1 MSAVFLH
8 VGQCGNQ
15 IGKAFWRKTSQDKAV
30 HEGHTFIHPDGKQ
43 RSVHVDSEPKVVQ
56 KACKEMKTLYLE
68 REEEEK
74 LGISGE
80 DHILED
86 TANQVRKEIEKCD
99 MYSGCIMMHSLT
111 GGTGSGLGSRLC
123 EAMREEYPMN
133 HLISCT
139 VAPCLT
145 GESPL
150 QNYNALLTLS
160 YLQRN
165 TDCVVLTYN
174 DDILGKLQRKMESVS
189 FDAMNT
195 SIASALG
202 GVFLPT
208 DTMTPKSGPSIGM
221 EPWEMIRSVCPH
233 PANKFV
239 QVLHTAKSKLSL
251 AGLQKKMSKTI
262 RRHDSKGNVF
272 GSIGN
277 VVIARGDSTD
287 TFYPQMIQGLE
298 KKFRK
303 SFNTVS
309 WNPFPIDV
317 WTAKTNSIGPNDTA
331 SITVA
336 SNSESIV
343 EFHETVYEKSRVK
356 FAAKA
361 YIHWYNKYGVTNEDF
376 EEAFD
381 VVEDIIQNY
390 KRLFARVN
398 GLIDWAAA
406 IAAAGMAASAV
417 TSGASVLNGLLGGS
431 GYSVACTVEVEN
443 WTKYPLIYPESY
455 INGGIIQA
463 PPVVVRP
470 GQREQFNTA
479 TSTYGTA
486 SWLISSTGKR
496 SVVMWSCPYSFDLNS
511 NELGVGL
518 TDKGVIQH
526 KDWSQQME
534 SGTSGSGLNLRLGEY
549 YQHTET
555 ISIKDSQFEVTG
567 IMGTSHKAKARFIV
581 RPFEL
586 NDLADS
592 LKVQVEK
599 VPIVG

>member
-15 IGKAFWRKTSQDKAV
+15 IGKAFWKKTSQDKAV
-30 HEGHTFIHPDGKQ
+30 HEGHTFIHHDGKQ

-56 KACKEMKTLYLE
+56 KACKGLKIRDGNIVSGKRGRGTNWALGYHGLKKT
-68 REEEEK
+68 
-74 LGISGE
+74 GE

-86 TANQVRKEIEKCD
+86 TANQVRKEIERCD

-174 DDILGKLQRKMESVS
+174 DDVLGKLQRKMESVS

-208 DTMTPKSGPSIGM
+208 DTMTPKIGPSIGM
-221 EPWEMIRSVCPH
+221 EPWEMIRSVCPL

-239 QVLHTAKSKLSL
+239 QVHHIAKRQLSW
-251 AGLQKKMSKTI
+251 AGLQKQMSQGI

-277 VVIARGDSTD
+277 VVIARGDSTE
-287 TFYPQMIQGLE
+287 TFYPQMTQGLE

-309 WNPFPIDV
+309 WNPFPIDI
-317 WTAKTNSIGPNDTA
+317 WTAKTNSIGPKDTA

-343 EFHETVYEKSRVK
+343 EYLETVYERSRVK

-361 YIHWYNKYGVTNEDF
+361 YLHWYNKYGVTNEEF

-390 KRLFARVN
+390 K
-398 GLIDWAAA
+398 
-406 IAAAGMAASAV
+406 SAF
-417 TSGASVLNGLLGGS
+417 S
-431 GYSVACTVEVEN
+431 
-443 WTKYPLIYPESY
+443 
-455 INGGIIQA
+455 
-463 PPVVVRP
+463 
-470 GQREQFNTA
+470 
-479 TSTYGTA
+479 
-486 SWLISSTGKR
+486 
-496 SVVMWSCPYSFDLNS
+496 
-511 NELGVGL
+511 
-518 TDKGVIQH
+518 
-526 KDWSQQME
+526 
-534 SGTSGSGLNLRLGEY
+534 
-549 YQHTET
+549 
-555 ISIKDSQFEVTG
+555 
-567 IMGTSHKAKARFIV
+567 
-581 RPFEL
+581 
-586 NDLADS
+586 
-592 LKVQVEK
+592 
-599 VPIVG
+599 

>member
-15 IGKAFWRKTSQDKAV
+15 VGKAFWKKTSQDKAV
-30 HEGHTFIHPDGKQ
+30 HDGHTFIQPDGKQ

-56 KACKEMKTLYLE
+56 KACKGLKIRDGNIVSGKRGRGTNWA
-68 REEEEK
+68 
-74 LGISGE
+74 LGYHGLKKSGE

-86 TANQVRKEIEKCD
+86 TANQVRKEIERCD

-221 EPWEMIRSVCPH
+221 EPWEMIRSVCPL
-233 PANKFV
+233 PANKFI
-239 QVLHTAKSKLSL
+239 QVHHIAKSKLSW
-251 AGLQKKMSKTI
+251 AGLQKQMSQGI

-277 VVIARGDSTD
+277 VVIARGDSTE
-287 TFYPQMIQGLE
+287 TIYPQMTQGLE

-309 WNPFPIDV
+309 WNPFPIDI
-317 WTAKTNSIGPNDTA
+317 WTAKTNSIGPKDTA

-336 SNSESIV
+336 SNSDSIV
-343 EFHETVYEKSRVK
+343 EYLETVYERSRVK

-361 YIHWYNKYGVTNEDF
+361 YLHWYNKYGVTNENF

-390 KRLFARVN
+390 K
-398 GLIDWAAA
+398 
-406 IAAAGMAASAV
+406 SAF
-417 TSGASVLNGLLGGS
+417 S
-431 GYSVACTVEVEN
+431 
-443 WTKYPLIYPESY
+443 
-455 INGGIIQA
+455 
-463 PPVVVRP
+463 
-470 GQREQFNTA
+470 
-479 TSTYGTA
+479 
-486 SWLISSTGKR
+486 
-496 SVVMWSCPYSFDLNS
+496 
-511 NELGVGL
+511 
-518 TDKGVIQH
+518 
-526 KDWSQQME
+526 
-534 SGTSGSGLNLRLGEY
+534 
-549 YQHTET
+549 
-555 ISIKDSQFEVTG
+555 
-567 IMGTSHKAKARFIV
+567 
-581 RPFEL
+581 
-586 NDLADS
+586 
-592 LKVQVEK
+592 
-599 VPIVG
+599 

>member
-1 MSAVFLH
+1 
-8 VGQCGNQ
+8 
-15 IGKAFWRKTSQDKAV
+15 
-30 HEGHTFIHPDGKQ
+30 
-43 RSVHVDSEPKVVQ
+43 
-56 KACKEMKTLYLE
+56 MK
-68 REEEEK
+68 
-74 LGISGE
+74 SGE

-86 TANQVRKEIEKCD
+86 TANQVRKEIERCD

-174 DDILGKLQRKMESVS
+174 DDVLGKLQRKMESVS
-189 FDAMNT
+189 FDAMNS

-208 DTMTPKSGPSIGM
+208 DTMSPKSGPSIGM
-221 EPWEMIRSVCPH
+221 EPWEMIRSVCPL
-233 PANKFV
+233 PANKFI
-239 QVLHTAKSKLSL
+239 QVHHIAKSKLSW
-251 AGLQKKMSKTI
+251 AGLQKQMSQGI

-277 VVIARGDSTD
+277 VVIARGDSTE
-287 TFYPQMIQGLE
+287 TFYPQMTQVLE

-309 WNPFPIDV
+309 WNPFPIDI
-317 WTAKTNSIGPNDTA
+317 WTAKTNSIGPKDTA

-343 EFHETVYEKSRVK
+343 EYLETVYERSRVK

-361 YIHWYNKYGVTNEDF
+361 YLHWYNKYGVTNEDF

-390 KRLFARVN
+390 K
-398 GLIDWAAA
+398 
-406 IAAAGMAASAV
+406 SAF
-417 TSGASVLNGLLGGS
+417 S
-431 GYSVACTVEVEN
+431 
-443 WTKYPLIYPESY
+443 
-455 INGGIIQA
+455 
-463 PPVVVRP
+463 
-470 GQREQFNTA
+470 
-479 TSTYGTA
+479 
-486 SWLISSTGKR
+486 
-496 SVVMWSCPYSFDLNS
+496 
-511 NELGVGL
+511 
-518 TDKGVIQH
+518 
-526 KDWSQQME
+526 
-534 SGTSGSGLNLRLGEY
+534 
-549 YQHTET
+549 
-555 ISIKDSQFEVTG
+555 
-567 IMGTSHKAKARFIV
+567 
-581 RPFEL
+581 
-586 NDLADS
+586 
-592 LKVQVEK
+592 
-599 VPIVG
+599 

>member
-15 IGKAFWRKTSQDKAV
+15 IGKAFWKKTLQDKAV

-56 KACKEMKTLYLE
+56 KACKGLKIRDGNIVSGKRGRGTNWA
-68 REEEEK
+68 
-74 LGISGE
+74 LGYHGLKKSGE

-86 TANQVRKEIEKCD
+86 TANQVRKEIERCD

-174 DDILGKLQRKMESVS
+174 DDVLGKLQRKMESVS

-208 DTMTPKSGPSIGM
+208 DTMTPKRWSI
-221 EPWEMIRSVCPH
+221 
-233 PANKFV
+233 PANRY
-239 QVLHTAKSKLSL
+239 HDT
-251 AGLQKKMSKTI
+251 KKYQ
-262 RRHDSKGNVF
+262 F
-272 GSIGN
+272 GSIGNVGN
-277 VVIARGDSTD
+277 VVIARGDSTE
-287 TFYPQMIQGLE
+287 TFYPQMTQGLE

-309 WNPFPIDV
+309 WNPFPLDI
-317 WTAKTNSIGPNDTA
+317 WTAKTNSIGPKDTA

-343 EFHETVYEKSRVK
+343 EYLETVYERSRVK

-361 YIHWYNKYGVTNEDF
+361 YLHWYNKYGVTNEDF
-376 EEAFD
+376 EEAFG

-390 KRLFARVN
+390 K
-398 GLIDWAAA
+398 
-406 IAAAGMAASAV
+406 SAF
-417 TSGASVLNGLLGGS
+417 S
-431 GYSVACTVEVEN
+431 
-443 WTKYPLIYPESY
+443 
-455 INGGIIQA
+455 
-463 PPVVVRP
+463 
-470 GQREQFNTA
+470 
-479 TSTYGTA
+479 
-486 SWLISSTGKR
+486 
-496 SVVMWSCPYSFDLNS
+496 
-511 NELGVGL
+511 
-518 TDKGVIQH
+518 
-526 KDWSQQME
+526 
-534 SGTSGSGLNLRLGEY
+534 
-549 YQHTET
+549 
-555 ISIKDSQFEVTG
+555 
-567 IMGTSHKAKARFIV
+567 
-581 RPFEL
+581 
-586 NDLADS
+586 
-592 LKVQVEK
+592 
-599 VPIVG
+599 